1 MPTCHVYIA
10 TSLDGFIARPDGDI
24 EWLHQWPDIG
34 DDYGYGAFMNSV
46 DGLIIGRGTFEKI
59 LSFGRWPYDKPVVV
73 LSRTLDPDA
82 VPADRADRV
91 RILALEPQQAI
102 DMLRREGWTRAY
114 VDGGRLIQSFLAAG
128 LIDDMIKPHAI
139 EDVAREFATRAGEVG
154 ALVGMA
160 GDHAPDPQ
168 LRQEGEAKGQGE
180 DDQCEGQPG
189 LLWTASCSLSRVR
202 LGNFVAGSEYAP
214 DGIA

>member
-24 EWLHQWPDIG
+24 EWLHDWPDIG
-34 DDYGYGAFMNSV
+34 DDYGYAAFMGSV
-46 DGLIIGRGTFEKI
+46 DGLIIGRGTFEKV
-59 LSFGRWPYDKPVVV
+59 LSFGKWPYEKPVVV

-91 RILALEPQQAI
+91 RILALSPEETL

-128 LIDDMIKPHAI
+128 LIDDMTITRVPILLGAGRPLFGTLPH
-139 EDVAREFATRAGEVG
+139 DVVLTHFETNAYPSGFVQSRYAVG
-154 ALVGMA
+154 
-160 GDHAPDPQ
+160 
-168 LRQEGEAKGQGE
+168 
-180 DDQCEGQPG
+180 
-189 LLWTASCSLSRVR
+189 RV
-202 LGNFVAGSEYAP
+202 P
-214 DGIA
+214 